1 MIKIKDQNLVG
12 IVLQVDSFQT
22 IVRDLVNQ
30 HDIILPLIQSLD
42 LPGLM
47 YLKLIQKK
55 DGRRFLF
62 RIWLRFF
69 SNKSDA

>member
-30 HDIILPLIQSLD
+30 HDIILPNSKLRLARVD
-42 LPGLM
+42 V
-47 YLKLIQKK
+47 LKTDSKK
-55 DGRRFLF
+55 GVANSKIF
-62 RIWLRFF
+62 I
-69 SNKSDA
+69 SDMAPILLK